1 MSQIEW
7 SQCDLMWRE
16 NVLVFSL
23 NGDLFSRTLP
33 NSAPFP
39 FFLKATTL
47 TSVSTYYV
55 FLSRTDS
62 QPNLLCPDLLQLT
75 LQI

>member
-1 MSQIEW
+1 MSQIER
-7 SQCDLMWRE
+7 SRCDLMWRE
-16 NVLVFSL
+16 NVVFSL

-33 NSAPFP
+33 NSAAFP

-55 FLSRTDS
+55 FLLRTDS